1 MKWCGLDRPANP
13 DLSLSIQSLPRFEIL
28 NLNSNRATKV
38 DKSRGL
44 QFNRVAVK
52 EGLRYINLC
61 INAHSPHSD
70 ISLVTAP

>member
-1 MKWCGLDRPANP
+1 MKCCGSDSLGDR
-13 DLSLSIQSLPRFEIL
+13 LLPRFEIL
-28 NLNSNRATKV
+28 NLNSNRPRKW
-38 DKSRGL
+38 K
-44 QFNRVAVK
+44 NRVDTDPRTVTCMAVK